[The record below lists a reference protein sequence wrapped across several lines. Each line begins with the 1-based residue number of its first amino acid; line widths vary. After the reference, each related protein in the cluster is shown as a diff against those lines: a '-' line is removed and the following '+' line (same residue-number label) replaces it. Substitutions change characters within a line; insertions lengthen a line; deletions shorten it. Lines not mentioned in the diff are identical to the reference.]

1 MFAIVTMMVM
11 GTRIEVIV
19 RLYTSGIFK
28 FQASYQSS
36 HHVSN
41 LKVKFLLRYDSC
53 AQHFVGGLSLMLVLS
68 DGRSAAQG

>member
-1 MFAIVTMMVM
+1 MFAIVTSMMM
-11 GTRIEVIV
+11 RRRSEVV
-19 RLYTSGIFK
+19 ERLYTSEIFK

-36 HHVSN
+36 HRVCN

-53 AQHFVGGLSLMLVLS
+53 AQHLVAGLRLMLVLS